1 MTVVG
6 NIYVSIFFQLTW
18 EFLGLESERGGSVC
32 WPNNKIIDGS
42 LCTNLQGISRID
54 CGEMCSLDSEQG
66 IQHSS
71 APCSFCE
78 SVPLI

>member
-1 MTVVG
+1 MAVVG
-6 NIYVSIFFQLTW
+6 NFYFYIFLRLTW

-66 IQHSS
+66 IQHS
-71 APCSFCE
+71 
-78 SVPLI
+78 